1 MVEAS
6 SGSTVVSEAAWE
18 SPLVLQPVPTS
29 SVLCA
34 SPCEMHADQ
43 TAGTIV
49 TLICDSG
56 ARYTTTYDDDIG
68 PKEQGIDISPYLP
81 AVERAW
87 DNKVC
92 DGAHSVRRR
101 MSALCFRAVLPRS

>member
-1 MVEAS
+1 
-6 SGSTVVSEAAWE
+6 
-18 SPLVLQPVPTS
+18 
-29 SVLCA
+29 
-34 SPCEMHADQ
+34 MHADQ

-49 TLICDSG
+49 TFMCDTG

-68 PKEQGIDISPYLP
+68 PREQGIDISPYLP
-81 AVERAW
+81 TVERAW
-87 DNKVC
+87 DNKIC